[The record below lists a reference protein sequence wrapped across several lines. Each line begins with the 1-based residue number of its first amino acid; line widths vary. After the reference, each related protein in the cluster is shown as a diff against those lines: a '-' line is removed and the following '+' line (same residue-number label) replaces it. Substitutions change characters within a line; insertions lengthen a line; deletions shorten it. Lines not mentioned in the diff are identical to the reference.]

1 MEDESLTKR
10 ERQRQRRLMKEEQ
23 TRLSLLQRK
32 RKRRYYVF
40 TGLAVVVVL
49 LLGAIFL
56 FQSLSDDDDTDAN
69 VETTTTIQITT
80 TQETEETEVA
90 VNYMTFTEEDYGQG
104 ECPPADL
111 ESPVL
116 DFEDTPALCLDLDKE
131 YEAVFT
137 TSEGVVRVRL
147 DAVNTPG
154 TANNFATLARYGYY
168 DGTLLF
174 RTDPS
179 IGIIQGGSP
188 HTNDNADRGPGYTIR
203 DEGTDFKYVPGQLVM
218 ARTSAPNSASAQFF
232 FAVNEQ
238 TSLLDGQGTYVVFG
252 ETTEGLEVLEA
263 VLALNEDS
271 GGGLGGAPS
280 RNVVVEK
287 IEILEIG

>member
-1 MEDESLTKR
+1 MEEESLTKR
-10 ERQRQRRLMKEEQ
+10 ERQRQRRLEKEEQ
-23 TRLSLLQRK
+23 TRLALLQRK
-32 RKRRYYVF
+32 RRRRYYLI
-40 TGLAVVVVL
+40 GILAVIVAVL
-49 LLGAIFL
+49 LVIIFL
-56 FQSLSDDDDTDAN
+56 LQNLGDDDDATTD
-69 VETTTTIQITT
+69 TTTT
-80 TQETEETEVA
+80 TEATEVA

-137 TSEGVVRVRL
+137 TSEGEIRVRL
-147 DAVNTPG
+147 DTANTPG

-188 HTNDNADRGPGYTIR
+188 HTNDNSDSGPGYTIR
-203 DEGTDFKYVPGQLVM
+203 DEGTGFKYVPGQLVM

-238 TSLLDGQGTYVVFG
+238 TSLLDNQGTYVVFG
-252 ETTEGLEVLEA
+252 ETSEGLEVLEA

-280 RNVVVEK
+280 RDVVVEK